1 MVGATVS
8 ILERPKDLVPYRCQD
23 AGLGPEGAASAP
35 RDTSEERGGGGGR
48 TRARLGAGASNSP

>member
-8 ILERPKDLVPYRCQD
+8 ILERPKDSVPYRCQD

-35 RDTSEERGGGGGR
+35 RDTSEDQERGGGGRR
-48 TRARLGAGASNSP
+48 TRARVGAGA